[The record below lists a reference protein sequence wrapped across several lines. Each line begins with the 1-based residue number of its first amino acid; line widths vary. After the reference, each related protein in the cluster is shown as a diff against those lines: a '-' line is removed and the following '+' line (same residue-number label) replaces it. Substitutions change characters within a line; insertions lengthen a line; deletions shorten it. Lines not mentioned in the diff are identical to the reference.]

1 MGSGAFL
8 VAACRYLADAYEEA
22 LIAEGMVTRA
32 DISAADRA
40 AFRRVVAQRCLYG
53 VDLNPTAVQLARLS
67 LWLCTLAADRPLT
80 FVDHHLRTGNSLAG
94 ARLQDVMRQP
104 PGRGRGR
111 PTSVL
116 PLFDTGELS
125 ARVASTVERRREMT
139 RIPDD
144 SAAVVRQKERDIGEL
159 GGPDGPLGRWRAIAD
174 AWCAAWF
181 WPADQDG
188 PTAKTWPA
196 FAAWLRGEAGLPQP
210 VAARWTATA
219 AGVARA
225 EGFFHWELEFPEIF
239 FDDRG
244 EPLSTPGFDAVI
256 GNPPWA
262 AALGLTAFSRESGCY
277 ALQGDGH
284 ANLYQLFA
292 ERMLGLTACC
302 GRIGMLMP
310 SGLLA
315 DHGCARLRRQLFER
329 HAVDAIFGFDNRD
342 ALFPI
347 HRGLRFTLL
356 TATAGGS
363 TAEVR
368 ARFGIRSATVLDD
381 VPDIGE
387 VPESVRIPLT
397 LVRGFSGESL
407 ALPELVHERDR
418 AILARV
424 LAASSPLAGSES
436 WAASFGRELNATDD
450 RPHFGSTGL
459 PILEGKLIEPFHARV
474 EDAACFIEHGVAS
487 RLLAHRARIER
498 PRLGYREVASSTNR
512 LTLIAAMIPAGTVTT
527 HTIFC
532 MREPRH
538 EDVHWYLCGIFN
550 SFVANYLIRLRGG
563 THVPASV
570 IHQLP
575 VPAPPRASAAF
586 AAIAALSRVAA
597 DDAAA
602 RAEIHA
608 RAAIAY
614 GLDEEDVAYV
624 LQTFPLVPEHERR
637 AALDEFCRLR
647 DGL

>member
-1 MGSGAFL
+1 
-8 VAACRYLADAYEEA
+8 
-22 LIAEGMVTRA
+22 
-32 DISAADRA
+32 
-40 AFRRVVAQRCLYG
+40 
-53 VDLNPTAVQLARLS
+53 
-67 LWLCTLAADRPLT
+67 
-80 FVDHHLRTGNSLAG
+80 
-94 ARLQDVMRQP
+94 
-104 PGRGRGR
+104 
-111 PTSVL
+111 
-116 PLFDTGELS
+116 
-125 ARVASTVERRREMT
+125 MT
-139 RIPDD
+139 RIADD

-159 GGPDGPLGRWRAIAD
+159 AGPDGPLGRWRAIAD

-181 WPADQDG
+181 WPANEDG
-188 PTAKTWPA
+188 PTAKTWPG
-196 FAAWLRGEAGLPQP
+196 FAASLRGEIGLPRR

-219 AGVARA
+219 ATVARA

-244 EPLSTPGFDAVI
+244 EPLAAPGFDAVI

-262 AALGLTAFSRESGCY
+262 AARGLTAFSRESGCY

-292 ERMLGLTACC
+292 ERMLALTAAG

-315 DHGCARLRRQLFER
+315 DHGCARLRRHLFER
-329 HAVDAIFGFDNRD
+329 HQVDAIFGFDNRD

-368 ARFGIRSATVLDD
+368 SRFGVRSAMVLDD
-381 VPDIGE
+381 VPDVGD

-397 LVRGFSGESL
+397 LVRRFSGEGL
-407 ALPELVHERDR
+407 AVPELAHERDR
-418 AILARV
+418 TILSRV
-424 LAASSPLAGSES
+424 LEVTAPLASSES
-436 WAASFGRELNATDD
+436 WAAAFGRELNATDD
-450 RPHFGSTGL
+450 RPHFGPTGL
-459 PILEGKLIEPFHARV
+459 AVLEGKLIEPFRARV
-474 EDAACFIEHGVAS
+474 EDAACFIEHDVAS
-487 RLLAHRARIER
+487 RLLAHRARIDR
-498 PRLGYREVASSTNR
+498 PRLGYREVASATNR
-512 LTLIAAMIPAGTVTT
+512 LTLIAAVIPAGTVTT

-575 VPAPPRASAAF
+575 VPAPPRESAAF
-586 AAIAALSRVAA
+586 AALARLSRVAA
-597 DDAAA
+597 ADADA

-614 GLDEEDVAYV
+614 GLDEDDVAYV

-637 AALDEFCRLR
+637 AALHEFCRLR
-647 DGL
+647 DGI